1 VKARVILLHKMSETR
16 NTILNVLRRRG
27 PSSVNDLAD
36 ATQVTAVSVRHH
48 LSALQAE
55 GLVTATEAHAN
66 VGRPRLLYSLTEAAA
81 EKFPTK
87 YLRFTDR
94 LLDEMKSALTSPM
107 LEKIFAAMAHDIAA
121 DHAARLQGKS
131 LDEKLT
137 VLVGV
142 LGEEGFMAE
151 WNKVGESYHLTEYNC
166 PYFIIG
172 QRHPEVCTIDQTLI
186 SKMLSRPVA
195 KSTCLLNGDP
205 RCVFV
210 IGEAELT
217 QVEG

>member
-1 VKARVILLHKMSETR
+1 MSGTR
-16 NTILNVLRRRG
+16 DTILTILRRRG
-27 PSSVNDLAD
+27 PSGVTELAE
-36 ATQVTAVSVRHH
+36 ATKVTAVSIRHH

-55 GLVTATEAHAN
+55 GLVAAAESHASI
-66 VGRPRLLYSLTEAAA
+66 GRPKLLYSLTEAAA

-94 LLDEMKSALTSPM
+94 LLDEMKSALPGPM
-107 LEKIFAAMAHDIAA
+107 LEKIFAAMANDIAA
-121 DHAARLQGKS
+121 EPAKRLEGKS

-137 VLVGV
+137 MLVEV
-142 LGEEGFMAE
+142 LGTEGFMAE
-151 WNKVGESYHLTEYNC
+151 WNKVGESYQLTEYNC

-186 SKMLSRPVA
+186 SRMLARPVA
-195 KSTCLLNGDP
+195 KSTCLLNGDQ

-217 QVEG
+217 

>member
-1 VKARVILLHKMSETR
+1 MTR
-16 NTILNVLRRRG
+16 DSILNMLRRRG
-27 PSSVNDLAD
+27 PLSVNDLAD
-36 ATQVTAVSVRHH
+36 VTGVTPVSVRHH

-55 GLVTATEAHAN
+55 GLITATESHSS
-66 VGRPRLLYSLTEAAA
+66 VGRPKLMYSLTQAAV
-81 EKFPTK
+81 ERFPTK

-94 LLDEMKSALTSPM
+94 LLDELKTALPSLM
-107 LEKIFAAMAHDIAA
+107 IEKIFEAMAYDIASG
-121 DHAARLQGKS
+121 HASRLEGKT

-137 VLVGV
+137 LLAEI

-151 WNKVGESYHLTEYNC
+151 WNKVGEAYQLTEYNC
-166 PYFIIG
+166 PYFMIG

-195 KSTCLLNGDP
+195 KSTCLLNGDQ

-210 IGEAELT
+210 IGGAENT
-217 QVEG
+217 SIKG